1 MFKAE
6 ISLNFALLFLLL
18 SCSRE
23 NNSQSLQI
31 NRIFK
36 VGAEKIPEVGTEAL
50 KTLEQKNKDSLL
62 KTENSC
68 VKPFP
73 VPRVLSRREITNSLN
88 GLFEIPVAEAAF
100 KLKWPQSRSNYFS
113 TMASDNNLNVAQM
126 RLLLDDLETDLN
138 PAIPKITEKYSCLL
152 NLENIQKCDAIQNI
166 YFLVFNRQAS
176 PEEIQKLNQL
186 YVSNATEQN
195 KSAGMIN
202 VLLAMIMHP
211 NFLMRPE
218 MEKTQNALEWT
229 QSLQVFQS
237 LLKDVKLPQK
247 SLLNSEKIKIETP
260 NISAGLKL
268 FLNELLGTVYLSE
281 ETEKISHINK
291 QQGAVMLQK
300 FEATLLKM
308 SGKKDLKLSDL
319 IGQWSGDVFEKPN
332 TLLFHPTVIGIHSG
346 SGDTKPVERGN
357 YILNA
362 LFCQSIAPPKGVAE
376 INNEAFKSKPSA
388 TKVDHFNFRMSRPD
402 CAVCHGTLEPLGFLF
417 ESVDS
422 FGNAKS
428 QFESLTVQKFKIAS
442 NEFSGASLE
451 EFVSQALNSNVLRR
465 CFATQ
470 YFRFAIGRKEK
481 EQDKCLIDGLEKNL
495 VDSGGSLAA
504 MENFM
509 LKIFEEKP
517 K

>member
-1 MFKAE
+1 M
-6 ISLNFALLFLLL
+6 SPVFASLFLLV

-23 NNSQSLQI
+23 NNSQSLQF
-31 NRIFK
+31 NRNFK
-36 VGAEKIPEVGTEAL
+36 VGSEKVPEVEFETL
-50 KTLEQKNKDSLL
+50 KTIVQKNKDSLT

-73 VPRVLSRREITNSLN
+73 MPRILSRREITNSLN
-88 GLFEIPVAEAAF
+88 GLFEIPVADAAF
-100 KLKWPQSRSNYFS
+100 KLKWPQARSNYFS
-113 TMASDNNLNVAQM
+113 TMASDNNLSVAQM
-126 RLLLDDLETDLN
+126 RLLLDELETDLI
-138 PAIPKITEKYSCLL
+138 PVIPKITQKYSCLL
-152 NLENIQKCDAIQNI
+152 NLENIQKCDAIKNI
-166 YFLVFNRQAS
+166 YFLVFNKQAS
-176 PEEIQKLNQL
+176 PEEIQKLNQM
-186 YVSNATEQN
+186 YVANATEQN
-195 KSAGMIN
+195 KSAGLLN
-202 VLLAMIMHP
+202 VLLAIIMHP

-218 MEKTQNALEWT
+218 MEKTESGLQWAQNLK
-229 QSLQVFQS
+229 VFQS

-247 SLLNSEKIKIETP
+247 SMLNSETMKIETT

-281 ETEKISHINK
+281 ETEKIAHLNK
-291 QQGAVMLQK
+291 QQGALLLQK

-308 SGKKDLKLSDL
+308 TDKKDLKLSDL
-319 IGQWSGDVFEKPN
+319 IGQWSADAFDKPN
-332 TLLFHPTVIGIHSG
+332 TILFHPTVIGIHSG

-362 LFCQSIAPPKGVAE
+362 LFCQSIAPPKGVSE

-417 ESVDS
+417 ESIDS
-422 FGNAKS
+422 YGNAKS
-428 QFESLTVQKFKIAS
+428 QFESLPIQNFKIAS

-451 EFVSQALNSNVLRR
+451 EFINQAQNSNLLRR

-470 YFRFAIGRKEK
+470 YFRYAIGRTEK
-481 EQDKCLIDGLEKNL
+481 DQDKCLIDGMEKSL

-504 MENFM
+504 MESYM
-509 LKIFEEKP
+509 LKIFEEKI